1 MFEDDGSDEDILTM
15 EDLELAGM
23 SAEQPPAVGQQLTGY
38 VIDVDDNGALLA
50 IGGKKSG
57 FIPLAEASLMPP
69 RHMSDV
75 VKVGDTVTAEMIGTL
90 RGMPV
95 MSLRSAQLVDAW
107 KCVAKV
113 RAADEPFAVQV
124 AEVNR
129 GGAVC
134 NAFGGLKAFLPGSH
148 YLGTPDDSIV
158 GSSITVR
165 WLLVQC

>member
-1 MFEDDGSDEDILTM
+1 MFDHDGNDDDILTM

-23 SAEQPPAVGQQLTGY
+23 SAEQPPAVGQHLTGY

-69 RHMSDV
+69 KHMSDV

-95 MSLRSAQLVDAW
+95 MSLRSAQLVEAW
-107 KCVAKV
+107 ERVAKM
-113 RAADEPFAVQV
+113 RASDEAFAVQV

-148 YLGTPDDSIV
+148 YLGTPDESIV

-165 WLLVQC
+165 